1 MMKHLRTSVALVLA
15 LVMALG
21 ALSGCTNQPASS
33 SASASNST
41 STSQSTS
48 TSTSATQTSGITLT
62 DQAGRTVTLEQPA
75 TKIVSAYY
83 LSSSLLIALGLQDQ
97 VVGIEIKADTREIY
111 KRAAPEFLELP
122 AIGSGKGVNVEEIAA
137 LEPELVILPLKLQES
152 AARFDTLNIP
162 CLVIDPE
169 TMDGFMETI
178 RLIGEATGAQD
189 RANELIAFHEDMMS
203 EISALCADVETR
215 PTVYM
220 AGTDFLRT
228 SGAGMY
234 QNALIEMAGGTNV
247 AAELSDSD
255 WVDIS
260 AEQLLSW
267 NPERIYMVSYAEY
280 TEADL
285 LNDDRFSSLSAM
297 QNGALYTFPSLIEP
311 WDYPTP
317 SSALGIYWL
326 AAQLHPE
333 LVSPEE
339 FVTVAEEFYQ
349 TFYGISV
356 TDDDLDVRSLF
367 ADAA

>member
-1 MMKHLRTSVALVLA
+1 MMKHLRTSVAWMLT
-15 LVMALG
+15 LVMALTT
-21 ALSGCTNQPASS
+21 LTSCTSQPASS
-33 SASASNST
+33 AFSSSSST
-41 STSQSTS
+41 TSQSSSAS
-48 TSTSATQTSGITLT
+48 TAEPSSITLT

-75 TKIVSAYY
+75 EKIVSAYY
-83 LSSSLLIALGLQDQ
+83 LSSSLLIALGLQDK
-97 VVGIEIKADTREIY
+97 VVGIEMKADTREIY

-152 AARFDTLNIP
+152 AAQFDTLNIP
-162 CLVIDPE
+162 CIVIDPE

-178 RLIGEATGAQD
+178 RLIGEATGAQEK
-189 RANELIAFHEDMMS
+189 ANELIAFHEDMMS
-203 EISALCADVETR
+203 EVSALCANVETR

-234 QNALIEMAGGTNV
+234 QNALIEMAGGSNV

-285 LNDDRFSSLSAM
+285 INDARFSSLSAI
-297 QNGALYTFPSLIEP
+297 QNGDIYTFPSLIEP

-339 FVTVAEEFYQ
+339 FVTVAEDFYQ